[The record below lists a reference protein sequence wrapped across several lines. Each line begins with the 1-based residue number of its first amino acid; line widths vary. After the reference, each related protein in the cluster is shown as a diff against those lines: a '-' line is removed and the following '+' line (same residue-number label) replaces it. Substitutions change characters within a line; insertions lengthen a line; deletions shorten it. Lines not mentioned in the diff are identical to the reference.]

1 MATRPS
7 GQLHDGF
14 VPGRH
19 LIDAYGAGGFRF
31 AEMSH
36 KGSILALP
44 SGVRA
49 WPVALGD
56 AWRGEQFQ
64 PVLDERAN
72 IELLLIG
79 CGPDIRPLP
88 EALRWRLKEAG
99 IGIELMATGPAART
113 YNILVAEGRKI
124 AAALVAVE

>member
-1 MATRPS
+1 VAERAK

-31 AEMSH
+31 ADMSH
-36 KGSILALP
+36 KGSILLLP

-49 WPVALGD
+49 WTVALGE
-56 AWRGEQFQ
+56 AWRSEQFQ
-64 PVLDERAN
+64 PVMDEHAG
-72 IELLLIG
+72 IELLLVG

-88 EALRWRLKEAG
+88 EALRLRLRELG
-99 IGIELMATGPAART
+99 IGVELMATGPAART
-113 YNILVAEGRKI
+113 YNILMAEGRKI
-124 AAALVAVE
+124 AAALVAGP